1 MFEVSKG
8 CTQKIKQK
16 DTHICMNLYVSL
28 CVMCKCMEYLRSARV
43 VKIILVENKMVE
55 QICIK
60 IILGKE
66 KK

>member
-16 DTHICMNLYVSL
+16 DTHICMKLYVSL
-28 CVMCKCMEYLRSARV
+28 CVMCRCMEYLRSARV

-60 IILGKE
+60 VILGKE